1 MEERVPRAAASG
13 FVGMFGEQLWFTGAA
28 GEYNPNDPA
37 NDEVEPYSSWNKDL
51 LASMPTD
58 SQYKGLLHDPSK
70 IWCYSGQ
77 AGLGKAYNPWLKCD

>member
-1 MEERVPRAAASG
+1 
-13 FVGMFGEQLWFTGAA
+13 MFGEELWFKGAE

-58 SQYKGLLHDPSK
+58 AQYKGLLHDPSK
-70 IWCYSGQ
+70 IWCYGGQ
-77 AGLGKAYNPWLKCD
+77 AALGRAYNPWLKCD